1 MLVIQD
7 FLRQLGR
14 TAIMGIVNATGD
26 SFSENA
32 DSAPGSAVDRG
43 CAMAAAGADI
53 LDIGGES
60 TRPGAGE
67 IDTDTEISR
76 VIPVLKELKKR
87 LPQMVFSIDTR
98 HAAVAAAA
106 LEAGAQIVNDIS
118 MLRDPEMAATAARY
132 QSALIIGHFRADPAV
147 MQNPE
152 YCNYPAGVAATV
164 ASELAAAKNS
174 AIASGVAANNIIL
187 DPGIGFSKT
196 APQCWELLRDLE
208 IIAPRPEIAIG
219 VSRKSFLASIS
230 GEKDPAKR
238 LGESL
243 AVELE
248 LAAGK
253 IGIIRT
259 HAVRELRSALCVA
272 TYFRRLKEK

>member
-1 MLVIQD
+1 MLVMQD
-7 FLRQLGR
+7 FLRQFGR

-26 SFSENA
+26 SFSEKA
-32 DSAPGSAVDRG
+32 DSAPESAVDRG
-43 CAMAAAGADI
+43 CALADAGADI

-67 IDTDTEISR
+67 ICAETEISR

-87 LPQMVFSIDTR
+87 LPHMVFSIDTR

-106 LEAGAQIVNDIS
+106 VEAGAQIINDVS

-132 QSALIIGHFRADPAV
+132 QAALIIGHFRAVPEV

-152 YCNYPAGVAATV
+152 YCTYPDGVAAAV
-164 ASELAAAKNS
+164 ASELAAAKES
-174 AIASGVAANNIIL
+174 AIAAGVLESNIIL

-196 APQCWELLRDLE
+196 AGQCWELLRDLAM
-208 IIAPRPEIAIG
+208 IAPLSSLAVG
-219 VSRKSFLASIS
+219 VSRKSFLGSVS
-230 GEKDPAKR
+230 GEKEPAKR

-243 AVELE
+243 AIELE
-248 LAAGK
+248 LASGK

-259 HAVRELRSALCVA
+259 HAVRELHNALSVA